1 MVATHM
7 IKQNGKVYLAG
18 EEIPSP
24 ANKPIEPVVTDDKV
38 EVSTPKKAYSKSD
51 IMTMKVAKLREL
63 AEENGIEN
71 ADEYTGSEL
80 KEMLIDKL
88 V

>member
-24 ANKPIEPVVTDDKV
+24 AEKPIEPVVTD
-38 EVSTPKKAYSKSD
+38 EVSESKKAYSKSD

>member
-24 ANKPIEPVVTDDKV
+24 AKKTDEKPVVE
-38 EVSTPKKAYSKSD
+38 EVVVSVPSKAFSKSE